1 MSRPRLAQLASG
13 SATVLLTVLLV
24 LLLSG
29 TTSTVWIAL
38 TCVAALALGVAVA
51 YALRPQNPRNPQ
63 TPQAP
68 RTPHVPPAARPF
80 SGAPAGRPTASS
92 YHR

>member
-29 TTSTVWIAL
+29 TTSTAWIAL

-51 YALRPQNPRNPQ
+51 YALRPQ
-63 TPQAP
+63 AP
-68 RTPHVPPAARPF
+68 HAPTAARPP
-80 SGAPAGRPTASS
+80 SGVPVGRPTASS

>member
-51 YALRPQNPRNPQ
+51 YALRPQA
-63 TPQAP
+63 PQA
-68 RTPHVPPAARPF
+68 PHVPPAARPP
-80 SGAPAGRPTASS
+80 SAVPAARPTASS
-92 YHR
+92 SPR

>member
-1 MSRPRLAQLASG
+1 MPRPRLAQIASG

-29 TTSTVWIAL
+29 TTSTVWIAC
-38 TCVAALALGVAVA
+38 TCVAALALGVAVG
-51 YALRPQNPRNPQ
+51 YALRPQ
-63 TPQAP
+63 AP
-68 RTPHVPPAARPF
+68 GVPAAPPPRL
-80 SGAPAGRPTASS
+80 PASRPTASS